1 MKTKIITITVTSL
14 LIILL
19 SGCIS
24 SESTG
29 TYVHESGAF
38 FILNEDRTFY
48 ETFNDGTTASGT
60 YTIASPGG
68 NLTMVYTP
76 FGSFIVMEKT
86 ENGYQNKYGGIYEKK

>member
-1 MKTKIITITVTSL
+1 MKNKIITITVTSL

-38 FILNEDRTFY
+38 FILNEDLTFY
-48 ETFNDGTTASGT
+48 ETFSDGNTASGT
-60 YTIASPGG
+60 YTITSPDG
-68 NLTMVYTP
+68 NLTMVYNP
-76 FGSFIVMEKT
+76 FGSFIVMERI
-86 ENGYQNKYGGIYEKK
+86 ENGYKNKYGGIYQKK